1 MRILILSVRM
11 FITGRSALMT
21 LGFDL
26 GFSPRQRM
34 IRDQL
39 HAVAR
44 NDLRARAA
52 ETETEGLDLKVVMH
66 HLDTAGIGPATLL
79 EHGIDGYS
87 TLLTAVE
94 ELAYGDAGI
103 GWAAVPA
110 LQIAVVL
117 NACGTEAQR
126 QLAGEAF
133 ARDEAARASVL
144 LYEDFGRQPSEYETT
159 ARRSGDQWL
168 VSGRKS
174 SVAHPADADVSLLV
188 ARDRDRD
195 RDSDSDSDELAAFS
209 FVGTRPGMRAD
220 RNDRDTGKIAI
231 NSVPGGP
238 VSIDDLSMSTGERLV
253 GGLDL
258 HRAIGQARLML
269 AAALIGLS
277 RASLEFC
284 SAYAVQRTT
293 WGTPIAKHQG
303 VSFPLVELATEVEEV
318 RLLLWDT
325 AASLDRTGDTA
336 DIERQVSRA
345 VNRASSL
352 GMRATRDGVQLVGV
366 RAITR
371 DLPCER
377 WYRQAAVL
385 GALDFDVLATPFGL
399 S

>member
-1 MRILILSVRM
+1 
-11 FITGRSALMT
+11 MT
-21 LGFDL
+21 LGLHL
-26 GFSPRQRM
+26 GFSPDQRT
-34 IRDQL
+34 IRNQL

-52 ETETEGLDLKVVMH
+52 EAEAEGVDLKVVMH
-66 HLDTAGIGPATLL
+66 HLDTAGIGPATLV
-79 EHGIDGYS
+79 EHGVVNYF

-103 GWAAVPA
+103 AWAAVPA

-117 NACGTEAQR
+117 NGCGTETQR
-126 QLAGEAF
+126 QRAADAF
-133 ARDEAARASVL
+133 ARNGAARASVL
-144 LYEDFGRQPSEYETT
+144 MYEDFGRQPSEFETT
-159 ARRSGDQWL
+159 ARSQGDGWL
-168 VSGRKS
+168 VSGHKC

-188 ARDRDRD
+188 A
-195 RDSDSDSDELAAFS
+195 SEGKELAAFS
-209 FVGTRPGMRAD
+209 FVGTRSGMRAD
-220 RNDRDTGKIAI
+220 RNDRETGKIAI

-238 VSIDDLSMSTGERLV
+238 VSIDDLPMSTDERLG

-258 HRAIGQARLML
+258 HRAVGQARLML

-293 WGTPIAKHQG
+293 WGTPIAEHQG
-303 VSFPLVELATEVEEV
+303 VAFPLVELATELEEV
-318 RLLLWDT
+318 RLLLWDA
-325 AASLDRTGDTA
+325 AASLERIGDAA
-336 DIERQVSRA
+336 DIEQQVTRA

-385 GALDFDVLATPFGL
+385 GALDFDVLETPFGL

>member
-1 MRILILSVRM
+1 
-11 FITGRSALMT
+11 MT

-26 GFSPRQRM
+26 GLSPRQRM

-52 ETETEGLDLKVVMH
+52 EAETEGLDLKMVMH
-66 HLDTAGIGPATLL
+66 HLDTAGIGPTTLL
-79 EHGIDGYS
+79 ERGIDSYS

-103 GWAAVPA
+103 SWAAVPA

-117 NACGTEAQR
+117 SACGTEAQR
-126 QLAGEAF
+126 QRAGDAF
-133 ARDEAARASVL
+133 AGDEAVHASML
-144 LYEDFGRQPSEYETT
+144 MYEDFGRQPSEFETT
-159 ARRSGDQWL
+159 ARRSGGQWI
-168 VSGRKS
+168 VSGHKS
-174 SVAHPADADVSLLV
+174 SVAYPEDAEVSLLV
-188 ARDRDRD
+188 AKDG
-195 RDSDSDSDELAAFS
+195 DELAAFS

-231 NSVPGGP
+231 NAVPGGP
-238 VSIDDLSMSTGERLV
+238 VSIDGLSLTADERLG

-258 HRAIGQARLML
+258 HRAVGQARLML
-269 AAALIGLS
+269 AAALIGLA

-284 SAYAVQRTT
+284 AAYAVQRTT
-293 WGTPIAKHQG
+293 WGTPIAEHQG
-303 VSFPLVELATEVEEV
+303 VSFPLVELATELEEV
-318 RLLLWDT
+318 RLLLWDAT
-325 AASLDRTGDTA
+325 ASLERLDDATE
-336 DIERQVSRA
+336 IERQVARA

-385 GALDFDVLATPFGL
+385 GALDFDVLQTPFGL